1 MQKPITVAKQEFT
14 EILVDMINESKL
26 PLIIIE
32 PIIKN
37 LLEELQEGI
46 KLQTD
51 ADRAA
56 YIKYL
61 EEQEKKQSEEHQ
73 PPEQKQ
79 EE

>member
-56 YIKYL
+56 YTKYL